1 VRIKKMDDNWKIT
14 YRQIA
19 LLFGFLFFSL
29 GILTTIQIG
38 LLEGSLEV
46 IPYSL
51 IILLLG
57 IIFLIGILIK
67 KLEK

>member
-1 VRIKKMDDNWKIT
+1 MDDNWKIS

-19 LLFGFLFFSL
+19 LLFGFAFFSL
-29 GILTTIQIG
+29 GILGTIQIG
-38 LLEGSLEV
+38 LLEGLLEV

-57 IIFLIGILIK
+57 IIIIIGVLIK